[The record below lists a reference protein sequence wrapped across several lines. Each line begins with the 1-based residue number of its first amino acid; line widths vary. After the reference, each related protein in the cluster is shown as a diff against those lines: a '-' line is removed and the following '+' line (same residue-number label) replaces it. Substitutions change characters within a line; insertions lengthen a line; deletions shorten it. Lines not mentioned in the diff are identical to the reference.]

1 MKKLITLGVAWI
13 AALTVNAQITAED
26 MTVGQ
31 SCTSIMVGKKASA
44 TGEVIT
50 SHTCDGNYR
59 SWMTMEPAR
68 DYAKGAMHP
77 VWRGTLH
84 TAFRNDTVGVKVMG
98 VLPEAAHTYAYLN
111 TAYPCLNEKQL
122 AIGESTFVGPEQL
135 RNPKG
140 WFNIE
145 ELQRIAL
152 QRCDKARDAIRLIGD
167 LIKQYGYGDYG
178 ECITIADRNEV
189 WQMEIV
195 GAGKNVIG
203 GVWVAKRVADDEV
216 AVSCNI
222 PRIGKLE
229 RDSADFMCSD
239 NVEKVALKNKL
250 WDGKSEFCFW
260 KAYNCEYAKGKNFL
274 EREMF
279 IYNSLL
285 GEERFNMD
293 MGELPYSIVPK
304 AKVSVEKVME
314 LLRATYEGTQ
324 YDMCKNLKAV
334 VTKKDKDGKA
344 YKDTIQS
351 PVANPWMGGNM
362 MRTLNYLDSTAVTFH
377 RGVSVA
383 WCSYSWVAQLRREL
397 PDAVG
402 GVVWMSVDNPAESP
416 RIPIFCG
423 TTKLPSAFDRC
434 GNKVYGDDVAM
445 WQYRKAN
452 KLATVAWQ
460 STKGMIN
467 KAVLDE
473 QARALNGLSSL
484 EQNVKASLA
493 KDAKADVSSLLN
505 EYTYD
510 VYLRTS
516 NHWKQL
522 EGKLWQRFGM
532 GF

>member
-13 AALTVNAQITAED
+13 AALTVNAQITTED

-152 QRCDKARDAIRLIGD
+152 QRCDKARDAIRLIGY

-229 RDSADFMCSD
+229 RGSADFMCSD

-516 NHWKQL
+516 NRWKQL

>member
-1 MKKLITLGVAWI
+1 
-13 AALTVNAQITAED
+13 
-26 MTVGQ
+26 
-31 SCTSIMVGKKASA
+31 
-44 TGEVIT
+44 
-50 SHTCDGNYR
+50 
-59 SWMTMEPAR
+59 
-68 DYAKGAMHP
+68 
-77 VWRGTLH
+77 
-84 TAFRNDTVGVKVMG
+84 MG

-229 RDSADFMCSD
+229 RGSADFMCSD

-293 MGELPYSIVPK
+293 MRELPYSIVPK

-383 WCSYSWVAQLRREL
+383 WCSYSWVAQLRRAL

-423 TTKLPSAFDRC
+423 TTKLRFCFR
-434 GNKVYGDDVAM
+434 
-445 WQYRKAN
+445 
-452 KLATVAWQ
+452 
-460 STKGMIN
+460 
-467 KAVLDE
+467 
-473 QARALNGLSSL
+473 SL
-484 EQNVKASLA
+484 
-493 KDAKADVSSLLN
+493 
-505 EYTYD
+505 
-510 VYLRTS
+510 R
-516 NHWKQL
+516 
-522 EGKLWQRFGM
+522 
-532 GF
+532 